1 MADSYLTNE
10 ELEIMVETLLENIKT
25 ETVRL
30 GGLGKFDAQ
39 DILEVHDILID
50 IIVHIE
56 NYATVI
62 RTVPGEQ
69 KREVAIDV
77 INKLVNIPILPEFVE
92 GSIIG
97 WMIDILVQTFNKIGG
112 QNWLDQL
119 FVVSED
125 GTVKFLGRE

>member
-1 MADSYLTNE
+1 MSEYLTNE
-10 ELEIMVETLLENIKT
+10 ELEVLTETLVESIKA
-25 ETVRL
+25 ESIKL

-39 DILEVHDILID
+39 DLLEVHTILVD

-77 INKLVNIPILPEFVE
+77 INELINIPVLPEFVE
-92 GSIIG
+92 ASIIG
-97 WMIDILVQTFNKIGG
+97 WIIDILVETFNKLGG
-112 QNWLDQL
+112 QEWLNQL
-119 FVVSED
+119 FVIEED
-125 GTVKFLGRE
+125 GTVRFLGR